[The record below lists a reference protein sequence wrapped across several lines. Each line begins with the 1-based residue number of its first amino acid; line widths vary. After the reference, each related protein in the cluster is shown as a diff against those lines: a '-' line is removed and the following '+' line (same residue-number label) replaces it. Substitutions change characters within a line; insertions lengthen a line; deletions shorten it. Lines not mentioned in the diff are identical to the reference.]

1 MRRSFPL
8 AFPLARSLARRRD
21 RAAWADPRRRLLTLE
36 SFAATEEDGGQDL
49 VAAARRV
56 TDPDLRAHVE
66 RHAADELR
74 HARMFRDRAREVAAE
89 LALSEDAGERPDRPY
104 DLSRGR
110 PGLEQDAHGFFS
122 GGLYDE
128 LGEVEYVA
136 MLHVAES
143 RAADLFAHHLD
154 LVRGD
159 DPATAEVFEAILRDE
174 KYHMAYTAR
183 FLERWEGEGRAGE
196 VARALRSARSSRAMA
211 NWRALGLRSGAGFGK
226 AMLWVAYWVLV
237 TPFALVGRLQ
247 QPASGWQAPAERDA
261 GLESQ
266 A

>member
-1 MRRSFPL
+1 MSLSRT
-8 AFPLARSLARRRD
+8 LARRRD
-21 RAAWADPRRRLLTLE
+21 RAAWTDPRRRLRTLE
-36 SFAATEEDGGQDL
+36 SFAATEEDGGKDL
-49 VAAARRV
+49 VAAARRM
-56 TDPDLRAHVE
+56 TDPDLRGHVE

-74 HARMFRDRAREVAAE
+74 HARLFRERAREVAAE
-89 LALSEDAGERPDRPY
+89 LALTEGAAERPDRPY

-110 PGLEQDAHGFFS
+110 AGMEQDAHGFFS

-159 DPATAEVFEAILRDE
+159 DPATAALFEEILRDE

-196 VARALRSARSSRAMA
+196 VARALRSARSSRAMTS
-211 NWRALGLRSGAGFGK
+211 WRALGLRSAAGFGK
-226 AMLWVAYWVLV
+226 ALLWVAYWVLV
-237 TPFALVGRLQ
+237 TPFALLGRLRR
-247 QPASGWQAPAERDA
+247 PADGWQAPAQTEA